1 MGPEEPGKDEW
12 QRRAKKRQEGA
23 AAVKKRTKKDNLNAA
38 TELFECGGGY
48 PARPRPRTPDPT
60 DSTVSNREW
69 EKGVQPWRKDLK
81 WLAAGASQTRHPGP
95 QKGAA
100 RAQVDVHSPRAA
112 DLGGE
117 SERVAGSEDEPVR
130 AELSDAAADEVR
142 ADPGRAAAGSRRA
155 EGAGAQVVCGAV
167 VGRPT
172 AAERGSSPSLEGS
185 GRSSSSSH
193 EASGGTR
200 EIGDSAKNA
209 TRMQG
214 PSATGRSFNQQES
227 QWGIRYARS
236 QAGAGCGA
244 TVPLAGCLEVV
255 LPCLWRVVWR
265 CYHAQ

>member
-1 MGPEEPGKDEW
+1 MSKASCSKPPGPEEPGKDEW

-23 AAVKKRTKKDNLNAA
+23 AAVKKRTKKDNLNA
-38 TELFECGGGY
+38 TELFEGGGGY

-69 EKGVQPWRKDLK
+69 GNGAQQRRPKGLK
-81 WLAAGASQTRHPGP
+81 WFAAGASQTRHPGP
-95 QKGAA
+95 RKGAAA

-117 SERVAGSEDEPVR
+117 SEHVAGSEDEPVR

-155 EGAGAQVVCGAV
+155 EGAGAQVVCGVV

-227 QWGIRYARS
+227 Q
-236 QAGAGCGA
+236 
-244 TVPLAGCLEVV
+244 
-255 LPCLWRVVWR
+255 
-265 CYHAQ
+265 CYRASGG